1 MDDEDKIR
9 KALLKK
15 ALGYNADEV
24 IEEYALNE
32 GEEVLVKKK
41 VTKKHYG
48 PDVSAVKILLERYYQ
63 TYQELVKNIYKLDNN
78 QIDKLKSNLK
88 KAFPDWMDQYAYKS
102 VSSDAVEV
110 VLSGVREMELSVSDV
125 TLGSLIFSKVFVT
138 SLVEK
143 PTSTF
148 SPGSPSPVEEPRLK
162 ATST

>member
-9 KALLKK
+9 KALFKK

-63 TYQELVKNIYKLDNN
+63 TYQEKISLMSDQELLEEEERLLKL
-78 QIDKLKSNLK
+78 LKEE
-88 KAFPDWMDQYAYKS
+88 D
-102 VSSDAVEV
+102 DA
-110 VLSGVREMELSVSDV
+110 SQ
-125 TLGSLIFSKVFVT
+125 
-138 SLVEK
+138 
-143 PTSTF
+143 
-148 SPGSPSPVEEPRLK
+148 
-162 ATST
+162 